1 MVARN
6 SLWVIIHSS
15 VHLHQFVSHSNIL
28 NHRFSSFVS
37 TVSACAGIL
46 AGKMA
51 DFVAALVM
59 FQEFSCELHIFFM
72 IRSHMI
78 DDTTEGLQI
87 LKKKTEQNV
96 HRTES
101 NIKTDFMFH
110 SRELPHGL

>member
-6 SLWVIIHSS
+6 SLWVIIHGS

-37 TVSACAGIL
+37 SVSACAGIL

-72 IRSHMI
+72 IHSHMI

-87 LKKKTEQNV
+87 LKKN
-96 HRTES
+96 
-101 NIKTDFMFH
+101 
-110 SRELPHGL
+110 